1 MNGIWIEART
11 THFYDAVAVGALLLT
26 FALPFGWQSLG
37 WTWWWLL
44 LLMGSVSAL
53 GHALLI
59 LARAPVAARYECMG

>member
-1 MNGIWIEART
+1 
-11 THFYDAVAVGALLLT
+11 LLLT